1 MDKHFIKGQ
10 RLLVKT
16 DMGTVE
22 GDLFAMNSE
31 HTKISLKNVATYPE
45 GKKMS
50 GLVNFFKNEVI
61 DVLLLEAD
69 LDTKKK
75 VLIPEDTFLMKNI
88 SSQPVQQ
95 KIHTK
100 ELNNPT
106 SHKNIN
112 TSQNSG
118 RILESPTLRGI
129 EFKILRSLLTDYKGK
144 STKKRLVET
153 LMREPFIALDYDGA
167 ENGRKSDIRLLIIAS
182 SKKIF
187 LFDILTLG
195 SAAFDSGLRKIL
207 ESPNAVAFLVEKEM
221 TGQEAKFT
229 KSLAQTLKDVLHMPK
244 DLIFERLVRLGYVEE
259 DNARWHKRPL
269 DADLECQIIKNV
281 PYLFLLHEK
290 LLSVYMERLNNAISI
305 NLEVRE
311 ANETERKEIEDMG
324 HKFFA
329 QKMQLLNVQQCI
341 NNGYKSRKKWLTMN
355 RMQSDI
361 ITKLPRTFPPRRI
374 WETLSPL
381 LPSPSLPLPSVDPSI
396 WFVPEL
402 DQEYKTWEPVC
413 HRSALLCKISSKE
426 ELRNKSSAPLIL
438 VVTMDLESDSPPRRK
453 KKPHQN

>member
-1 MDKHFIKGQ
+1 
-10 RLLVKT
+10 
-16 DMGTVE
+16 
-22 GDLFAMNSE
+22 
-31 HTKISLKNVATYPE
+31 
-45 GKKMS
+45 
-50 GLVNFFKNEVI
+50 
-61 DVLLLEAD
+61 
-69 LDTKKK
+69 
-75 VLIPEDTFLMKNI
+75 
-88 SSQPVQQ
+88 
-95 KIHTK
+95 
-100 ELNNPT
+100 
-106 SHKNIN
+106 
-112 TSQNSG
+112 
-118 RILESPTLRGI
+118 
-129 EFKILRSLLTDYKGK
+129 
-144 STKKRLVET
+144 
-153 LMREPFIALDYDGA
+153 MREPFIALDYDGA

-207 ESPNAVAFLVEKEM
+207 ESPNVKKIVHDCKNIGDSLQHKYSVTLNNVFDTQAVAFLVEKEM

-290 LLSVYMERLNNAISI
+290 LLSVYMEKLNNAISI

-311 ANETERKEIEDMG
+311 ANETERKEIE
-324 HKFFA
+324 
-329 QKMQLLNVQQCI
+329 
-341 NNGYKSRKKWLTMN
+341 
-355 RMQSDI
+355 
-361 ITKLPRTFPPRRI
+361 RRI

-413 HRSALLCKISSKE
+413 HRTALLCKISSKE
-426 ELRNKSSAPLIL
+426 ELRIQIFSATNTGGHNGSGVGL
-438 VVTMDLESDSPPRRK
+438 TAASQ